1 MTPRSYF
8 DADPPETC
16 KTCGHYHVYKNG
28 QCYECHSADESAH
41 ADQLREERRIN
52 ERTYKESSNGM

>member
-16 KTCGHYHVYKNG
+16 KTCGQYHVYKRG
-28 QCYECHSADESAH
+28 QCYECFAADEEAH
-41 ADQLREERRIN
+41 HDQQREERRL
-52 ERTYKESSNGM
+52 EAQEVA

>member
-16 KTCGHYHVYKNG
+16 KTCGHYHVFRNG
-28 QCYECHSADESAH
+28 QCYECSAADEEAH
-41 ADQLREERRIN
+41 ADQQREERLIK
-52 ERTYKESSNGM
+52 TGFGKES